1 MSVTEQQ
8 KARLAQIDLVIATP
22 CYGGVVAA
30 NYTTAMLSTVMR
42 LQPLLRRIS
51 IAMIANESLV
61 TRARN
66 TLVSQF
72 MASPETTHLMFIDAD
87 IDWNPESVLAL
98 LLAEKQVVG
107 GAYPMKTLNWSAM
120 AEAAKRGG
128 GAAALKSWSSVYVVN
143 FVGGQPPAEPGD
155 LVAVQ
160 DIGTGFLLIE
170 RSVLERMSAAL
181 PELRYRNTPAVQ
193 AERSVPEWGYAL
205 FDTMIEPS
213 TGFYLSEDYA
223 FCRRW
228 QAMGGEIWLDRRI
241 QLNHIGTH
249 RFDGNPEAIWG
260 FMKK

>member
-1 MSVTEQQ
+1 MSVTDEQRS
-8 KARLAQIDLVIATP
+8 RLGQIDLVIATP
-22 CYGGVVAA
+22 CYGGVVTA
-30 NYTTAMLSTVMR
+30 NFSTAMLGTVMR

-72 MASPETTHLMFIDAD
+72 MANPQTTHLMFIDAD
-87 IDWNPESVLAL
+87 IEWNPDAVLSL
-98 LLAEKQVVG
+98 LLADKPVVG
-107 GAYPMKTLNWSAM
+107 GAYPLKTLNWNAM
-120 AEAAKRGG
+120 TQAVKRGG
-128 GAAALKSWSSVYVVN
+128 GAAELKSWSSVYVVN
-143 FVGGQPPAEPGD
+143 FVGGQPPPEPGD

-193 AERSVPEWGYAL
+193 SERGVPEWGYAL

-228 QAMGGEIWLDRRI
+228 QAMGGDIWLDRRI

-249 RFDGNPEAIWG
+249 RFDGNPEAIWR
-260 FMKK
+260 FMKS